1 MLWFGLVPVTA
12 ACLTRITPDPEV
24 PLRGHLGAL
33 QINLES
39 CWKPC
44 LLSGPICYPLCPAH
58 TITAAESQAKVKH
71 VMDVLG
77 REELQRK
84 SRDEEKRRLAIRYPF
99 EVSETSWLWLILIFR
114 RRLDEQKKR
123 EKIQGYWSNLHST
136 SLEETQPFIK
146 GFLIV
151 ALLVVVAA
159 LVAEYAYTLDW
170 SSLFGWKK
178 NRKYLVSGTILSHI
192 WLFFKLTWHCYYLK
206 TTLNKKIRI
215 ILHLW
220 LLENSP
226 MAVMTQR
233 S

>member
-1 MLWFGLVPVTA
+1 
-12 ACLTRITPDPEV
+12 
-24 PLRGHLGAL
+24 
-33 QINLES
+33 
-39 CWKPC
+39 
-44 LLSGPICYPLCPAH
+44 
-58 TITAAESQAKVKH
+58 
-71 VMDVLG
+71 MDVLG

-99 EVSETSWLWLILIFR
+99 EVSETSRLWLILIFR

-123 EKIQGYWSNLHST
+123 EKIQEYWSNLHSS

-151 ALLVVVAA
+151 ALLVVVAV

-170 SSLFGWKK
+170 SGLFGWKK
-178 NRKYLVSGTILSHI
+178 IES
-192 WLFFKLTWHCYYLK
+192 TWYPEQFSPTFDCSSNWHGIAITWKQLWI
-206 TTLNKKIRI
+206 KKIRI

-220 LLENSP
+220 LLEKSP